1 MSRSAARELA
11 LFLLRAPTR
20 PAGVEAPRLKSR
32 TGVEY
37 PTEWARRYAVRLAR
51 AMVLDD
57 VTLPLVTAAAR
68 PAFYGRDALER
79 LEGPVIVAANHAS
92 HLDTAI
98 LLASL
103 PPKRRHHTVV
113 AAAADYFFDRHWKAA
128 LSAFSLGAIPM
139 ERVKVNRRSAD
150 AAAAL
155 IEEGWSLIIFPEGGR
170 SPHGWGQ
177 EFKGGA
183 AYLAKRCQVPVAPVH
198 LRGTR
203 AILPKVPEP
212 ARSRF
217 RPGKTAVRF
226 GELLWPSEEEDA
238 RRFAARIE
246 AAVALLADEAEGDW
260 WTARLRAGRAETPSL
275 RGPAVSPWR
284 RAWSLPAS
292 ADPSRRPSGRPEGSA
307 ATAWDEG

>member
-1 MSRSAARELA
+1 MTRKPASELVS
-11 LFLLRAPTR
+11 FLLRAPTR
-20 PAGVEAPRLKSR
+20 PTGAEAPRLKQR

-37 PTEWARRYAVRLAR
+37 PTDWARRYPVRLAR

-57 VTLPLVTAAAR
+57 LTLPFVRAAAR
-68 PAFYGRDALER
+68 PRFHGRDALER

-98 LLASL
+98 LLAAL
-103 PPKRRHHTVV
+103 PPKRRHRTVV

-128 LSAFSLGAIPM
+128 LSAFGLGAIPM
-139 ERVKVNRRSAD
+139 ERSKVNRRSAD
-150 AAAAL
+150 AAAEL
-155 IEEGWSLIIFPEGGR
+155 IDDGWSLVIFPEGGR
-170 SPHGWGQ
+170 SPHGWGE

-203 AILPKVPEP
+203 AILPKTQSP

-217 RPGKTAVRF
+217 RPGETVVRF
-226 GELLWPSEEEDA
+226 GELLYPRPEEDA

-246 AAVALLADEAEGDW
+246 AAVAMLADEAESDW
-260 WTARLRAGRAETPSL
+260 WAARLRAGQGETPSL
-275 RGPAVSPWR
+275 RGPDVSPWR
-284 RAWSLPAS
+284 RAWDLPAS
-292 ADPSRRPSGRPEGSA
+292 ADPSRQVAGQPDGSA
-307 ATAWDEG
+307 ATDWDD